1 MLTWFKRND
10 PADQQKNRVVPRRL
24 RSEGVK
30 VKRGATLTKR
40 RKFLIVS
47 LLLTL
52 GLWIIQSL
60 SVEARYTA
68 IIVLAI
74 LSAGL
79 TGWSLIKDL
88 RGVAWVLDLILPT
101 LYPTVVAVFYF
112 LLPQAS
118 VTRWIVLLVF
128 SIFGRINSVF
138 SFSISG
144 CNIFAAIVF
153 FISILS
159 ALSFILHVFLQILRP
174 FR

>member
-128 SIFGRINSVF
+128 SISMYGLLLTAN
-138 SFSISG
+138 
-144 CNIFAAIVF
+144 
-153 FISILS
+153 
-159 ALSFILHVFLQILRP
+159 ILR
-174 FR
+174 